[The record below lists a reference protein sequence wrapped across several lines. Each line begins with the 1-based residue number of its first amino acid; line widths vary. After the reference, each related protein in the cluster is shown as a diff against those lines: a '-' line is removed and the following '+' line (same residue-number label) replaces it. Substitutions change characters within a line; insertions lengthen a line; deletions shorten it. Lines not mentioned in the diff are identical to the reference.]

1 MEHTL
6 TCNNLQCR
14 QELRENALAT
24 TCSHIFC
31 LECAERLGSAGQEA
45 ERRNTCPACHSQ
57 LKNPDDAVIV
67 NLNPSEEYKTTLLS
81 GLSPNVIMECAG
93 RALSFWA
100 YQTTQDMYYQQH
112 LYKTLSEKYSAL
124 TIQFEKSVSDATTE
138 IDGLQHRLSGMTAE
152 QDALRRKNEEIG
164 QAFKEKSRKVLQ
176 LQELYDKVKR
186 RAELGQIRKAASAAV
201 DLTLETPPQ
210 PNQGIAGNNGVPE
223 SDNTPAFNQ
232 RRANGLNMNTGMPRS
247 YPAVSREGTL
257 WPRIGGTSRPESTTT
272 PLGGFH
278 HRGMGGISTRT
289 STPVPVV
296 GNIRPSAATD
306 FAPPRN
312 HYPGIGIT
320 SGIRVS
326 QPDNMPGLNMHGR
339 HL

>member
-1 MEHTL
+1 MQVCLHVLWPAQYFTD
-6 TCNNLQCR
+6 
-14 QELRENALAT
+14 AAV
-24 TCSHIFC
+24 SHIFC
-31 LECAERLGSAGQEA
+31 LECAERLGSAGQET

-112 LYKTLSEKYSAL
+112 LYKTLTEKYSAL
-124 TIQFEKSVSDATTE
+124 TIQFEKTVSDATTE
-138 IDGLQHRLSGMTAE
+138 IDGLQQRLSGMTAE

-210 PNQGIAGNNGVPE
+210 PDQGIAGNNGVPE
-223 SDNTPAFNQ
+223 SDNTPAFNY

-247 YPAVSREGTL
+247 YPAVTREGTL
-257 WPRIGGTSRPESTTT
+257 WPRMGGTSRPKLSPQQRRLRAFIVEEWEDYRQGLQRQYLSLGTLDHPQQQILR
-272 PLGGFH
+272 PLA
-278 HRGMGGISTRT
+278 IITREL
-289 STPVPVV
+289 
-296 GNIRPSAATD
+296 G
-306 FAPPRN
+306 
-312 HYPGIGIT
+312 
-320 SGIRVS
+320 
-326 QPDNMPGLNMHGR
+326 
-339 HL
+339 